1 MKIALVG
8 SAPASV
14 RMAPY
19 SDPTW
24 QIYGCSPG
32 VYGVAARVTEWFE
45 LHRWEPGQP
54 WFSPEYVQWMTALP
68 QRGATLWVGG
78 VVPSIPESKIYPFDE
93 VLADYDPQR
102 WFCSSSLFWMMA
114 RAIEAIKDEAAAAGR
129 TISSEHDKIAFY
141 GVDMAAESEYEMQ
154 RAGIHFMAYRAAA
167 LGIEVGAP
175 PESDLFTPRF
185 RYGADEWTHSFVKM
199 RARRAELE
207 ARMKQAEE
215 QMQAARDGMYFL
227 KGAVEDLKYCH
238 ETWADKGAYLGITPP
253 AAMANTDQGHAARPV
268 MGGNEERV

>member
-32 VYGVAARVTEWFE
+32 VYGVAPRVSEWFE

-68 QRGATLWVGG
+68 ARGVTLWVGG
-78 VVPSIPESKIYPFDE
+78 HVPSIPQSKVYPFDE

-129 TISSEHDKIAFY
+129 TISPEHDKIAFY
-141 GVDMAAESEYEMQ
+141 GVDMAADSEYEMQ

-167 LGIEVGAP
+167 MGIEVGAP

-238 ETWADKGAYLGITPP
+238 ETWADKRTHTGPPVAGLQQLEGQPVQIVTDGA
-253 AAMANTDQGHAARPV
+253 
-268 MGGNEERV
+268 GG